1 MNYYY
6 DVQLSSSTFG
16 QHYLKT
22 FKKANVSESIALQN
36 FIGINI
42 FFSSMVSQE
51 IEERPAYTWLALL
64 SDVGGAFGL
73 ILGSTVLTVFEFV
86 DFLAVLI
93 VDLFGMRYLQKK

>member
-1 MNYYY
+1 
-6 DVQLSSSTFG
+6 
-16 QHYLKT
+16 
-22 FKKANVSESIALQN
+22 
-36 FIGINI
+36 
-42 FFSSMVSQE
+42 MVSQE